1 MAAAF
6 ASGDGFSHGR
16 LPLLT
21 KFAFRFVRVLLYTLL
36 RLLRSSKE
44 GSGTGAYGF
53 HEGLENVEN
62 PGSTVLIVEIE
73 LKLLAKEEMFK

>member
-1 MAAAF
+1 MNNCN
-6 ASGDGFSHGR
+6 SCER
-16 LPLLT
+16 
-21 KFAFRFVRVLLYTLL
+21 
-36 RLLRSSKE
+36 
-44 GSGTGAYGF
+44 YGF